1 MFGLGR
7 LTDAVE
13 SLTAAVNRLR
23 DTVMQVDHGI
33 RQRLRLDP
41 LPEPQEPAG
50 ELEEP
55 ERVNGRAKKGKPG

>member
-23 DTVMQVDHGI
+23 DTVTQVDHGI

-41 LPEPQEPAG
+41 LPEPPEPLG

-55 ERVNGRAKKGKPG
+55 ERVNGRARKGRA